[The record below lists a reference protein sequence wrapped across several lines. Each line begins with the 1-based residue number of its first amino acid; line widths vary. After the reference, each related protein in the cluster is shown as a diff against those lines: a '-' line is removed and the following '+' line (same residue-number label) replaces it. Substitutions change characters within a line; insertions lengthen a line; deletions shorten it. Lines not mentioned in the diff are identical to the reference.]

1 MGAVCSACIAPKDA
15 DPSAPGAAG
24 KYEVA
29 NLTPR
34 QKQVL
39 RAIEK
44 FPELLEIR
52 DKFHDADTAGAGCLN
67 PERGVAL
74 VLASLGE
81 THEPNAL
88 ESHSPRFRRLAE
100 RLELDGESSSVTEE
114 DLLIRLARFARTKTR
129 SGANEDAGSETD
141 ALDVNLFR
149 DLAPLLDAAASA
161 ATSLA
166 NQGLSEFD
174 ASSPPAR
181 EREAPAAEA
190 PAAEKEKEKETASAA
205 APAPA
210 AKKKKTAP
218 RLTAVVAEKRPVA
231 SLPALTPDE
240 AKAAQMS
247 KERLERVMAK
257 SKMPSAKYLQSIPSL
272 KKKGAGEDEDAFDDG
287 EFDAEYKLSSP
298 TTSSKDLAVEKQY
311 ALSSPGPSGDFGD
324 VSANVKATRER
335 AERAVAEKK
344 KTKAEK
350 ASAEPFRNY

>member
-88 ESHSPRFRRLAE
+88 ESRSPRFRRLAE
-100 RLELDGESSSVTEE
+100 KLELDGESSSVTEE
-114 DLLIRLARFARTKTR
+114 DLLIRLARFARTKT
-129 SGANEDAGSETD
+129 SETD
-141 ALDVNLFR
+141 ALDENLFR

-190 PAAEKEKEKETASAA
+190 PAAEKEKETAVSFAA

-210 AKKKKTAP
+210 AKKKAP
-218 RLTAVVAEKRPVA
+218 PVRTAVVAEKRPVA

-240 AKAAQMS
+240 AKAAQIS

-272 KKKGAGEDEDAFDDG
+272 KKKGAGDAFDDR
-287 EFDAEYKLSSP
+287 EFDADYKLSSP

-324 VSANVKATRER
+324 VSAKVKATRER

-344 KTKAEK
+344 KTKAKK

>member
-1 MGAVCSACIAPKDA
+1 M
-15 DPSAPGAAG
+15 
-24 KYEVA
+24 A

-52 DKFHDADTAGAGCLN
+52 DAFHDADTAGAGCLN

-114 DLLIRLARFARTKTR
+114 DLLIRLARFARTKT
-129 SGANEDAGSETD
+129 SETD
-141 ALDVNLFR
+141 ALDENLFR

-190 PAAEKEKEKETASAA
+190 PAAEKENLTASAA

-210 AKKKKTAP
+210 AKKKAPPPTA
-218 RLTAVVAEKRPVA
+218 AVAEKRPVA

-272 KKKGAGEDEDAFDDG
+272 KKKGAGEDAFDDC

-311 ALSSPGPSGDFGD
+311 ALSAPGPSGDFGD

-350 ASAEPFRNY
+350 KKASAEPFRNY

>member
-1 MGAVCSACIAPKDA
+1 M
-15 DPSAPGAAG
+15 
-24 KYEVA
+24 A

-114 DLLIRLARFARTKTR
+114 NLLIRLARFARTKT
-129 SGANEDAGSETD
+129 SETD
-141 ALDVNLFR
+141 ALDENLFR

-174 ASSPPAR
+174 ASSPPKR

-190 PAAEKEKEKETASAA
+190 PAAEKEKETAVSFAA

-210 AKKKKTAP
+210 AKKKAP
-218 RLTAVVAEKRPVA
+218 PVRTAVVAEKRPVA

-257 SKMPSAKYLQSIPSL
+257 SKMPSAKYLRSIPSL
-272 KKKGAGEDEDAFDDG
+272 KKKGAGEDAFDDC

-311 ALSSPGPSGDFGD
+311 ALSAPGPSGDFGD

-344 KTKAEK
+344 KTKAKK

>member
-1 MGAVCSACIAPKDA
+1 M
-15 DPSAPGAAG
+15 
-24 KYEVA
+24 A

-52 DKFHDADTAGAGCLN
+52 DSFHDADTAGAGCLN
-67 PERGVAL
+67 PERSVAL

-114 DLLIRLARFARTKTR
+114 DLLIRLARFARTKT
-129 SGANEDAGSETD
+129 SETD
-141 ALDVNLFR
+141 ALDENLFR

-190 PAAEKEKEKETASAA
+190 PAAEKEKETAVSFAA

-210 AKKKKTAP
+210 AKKKAP
-218 RLTAVVAEKRPVA
+218 PVRTAVVAEKRPVA

-240 AKAAQMS
+240 AKAAQIS

-257 SKMPSAKYLQSIPSL
+257 SKMPSAKYLRSIPSL
-272 KKKGAGEDEDAFDDG
+272 KKKGAGEDAFDDC

-311 ALSSPGPSGDFGD
+311 ALSAPGPSGDFGD

-344 KTKAEK
+344 KTKAKK

>member
-39 RAIEK
+39 RVIEK
-44 FPELLEIR
+44 FPELLGSR

-88 ESHSPRFRRLAE
+88 ESQPPIPTAGPKAGARRGTVIGDGGRPADPARSVRADENAKRE
-100 RLELDGESSSVTEE
+100 R
-114 DLLIRLARFARTKTR
+114 RR
-129 SGANEDAGSETD
+129 AGSETD
-141 ALDVNLFR
+141 ALDEDLFR
-149 DLAPLLDAAASA
+149 DMAPLLDAAVSA

-174 ASSPPAR
+174 ASSSPAFTS
-181 EREAPAAEA
+181 AA
-190 PAAEKEKEKETASAA
+190 EKEKETASAG
-205 APAPA
+205 PAPA
-210 AKKKKTAP
+210 AKKKAP
-218 RLTAVVAEKRPVA
+218 RPTAFVAEKRPVA

-257 SKMPSAKYLQSIPSL
+257 SKMPSAKYLRSIPSL
-272 KKKGAGEDEDAFDDG
+272 KKKGAGEDAFDDR

-311 ALSSPGPSGDFGD
+311 ALSAPDTSDDFGD
-324 VSANVKATRER
+324 VSANVKAARER

-344 KTKAEK
+344 KTDAK
-350 ASAEPFRNY
+350 

>member
-1 MGAVCSACIAPKDA
+1 M
-15 DPSAPGAAG
+15 
-24 KYEVA
+24 A

-114 DLLIRLARFARTKTR
+114 DLLIRLARFARTKT
-129 SGANEDAGSETD
+129 SETD
-141 ALDVNLFR
+141 ALDENLFR

-190 PAAEKEKEKETASAA
+190 PAAEKEKETDVSFAA

-210 AKKKKTAP
+210 AKKKAP
-218 RLTAVVAEKRPVA
+218 PVRTAVVAEKRPVA

-287 EFDAEYKLSSP
+287 KFDAEYKLSSP

-344 KTKAEK
+344 KTKAKK

>member
-1 MGAVCSACIAPKDA
+1 M
-15 DPSAPGAAG
+15 
-24 KYEVA
+24 A

-52 DKFHDADTAGAGCLN
+52 DSFHDADTAGAGCLN
-67 PERGVAL
+67 PERSVAL

-88 ESHSPRFRRLAE
+88 ESQPPRFRRLAQ
-100 RLELDGESSSVTEE
+100 RLELDGKPSSVTEE

-129 SGANEDAGSETD
+129 SANEDAGSETD
-141 ALDVNLFR
+141 ALDEDLFR

-190 PAAEKEKEKETASAA
+190 PAAEKEKETAPAA

-218 RLTAVVAEKRPVA
+218 RPTAVVAEKRPVA

-344 KTKAEK
+344 KTKAVK

>member
-129 SGANEDAGSETD
+129 SANEDAGSETD
-141 ALDVNLFR
+141 ALDEDLFR
-149 DLAPLLDAAASA
+149 DLAPLLDAAVSA

-174 ASSPPAR
+174 ASSSPAFTS
-181 EREAPAAEA
+181 AA
-190 PAAEKEKEKETASAA
+190 EKEKETASAA

-210 AKKKKTAP
+210 AKKKAP
-218 RLTAVVAEKRPVA
+218 RPTAFVAEKRPVA

>member
-88 ESHSPRFRRLAE
+88 ESRSPRFRRLAE
-100 RLELDGESSSVTEE
+100 KLELDGESSSVTEE
-114 DLLIRLARFARTKTR
+114 DLLIRLARFARTKT
-129 SGANEDAGSETD
+129 SETD
-141 ALDVNLFR
+141 ALDENLFR

-190 PAAEKEKEKETASAA
+190 PAAEKEKETAVSFAA

-210 AKKKKTAP
+210 AKKKAP
-218 RLTAVVAEKRPVA
+218 RPTAVVAEKRPVA

-240 AKAAQMS
+240 AKAAQIS

-272 KKKGAGEDEDAFDDG
+272 KKKGAGDAFDDR
-287 EFDAEYKLSSP
+287 EFDADYKLSSP

-324 VSANVKATRER
+324 VSAKVKATRER

-344 KTKAEK
+344 KTKAKK

>member
-1 MGAVCSACIAPKDA
+1 M
-15 DPSAPGAAG
+15 
-24 KYEVA
+24 A

-129 SGANEDAGSETD
+129 SGADETD
-141 ALDVNLFR
+141 ALDENLFR

-190 PAAEKEKEKETASAA
+190 PAAEKENLTASAA

-210 AKKKKTAP
+210 AKKKAPPPTA
-218 RLTAVVAEKRPVA
+218 AVAEKRPVA

-257 SKMPSAKYLQSIPSL
+257 SKMPSAKYLRSIPSL
-272 KKKGAGEDEDAFDDG
+272 KKKGAGEDAFDDC

-311 ALSSPGPSGDFGD
+311 ALSAPGPSGDFGD

-350 ASAEPFRNY
+350 KKASAEPFRNY

>member
-1 MGAVCSACIAPKDA
+1 M
-15 DPSAPGAAG
+15 
-24 KYEVA
+24 A

-52 DKFHDADTAGAGCLN
+52 DKFHDAAAGDGCLN

-149 DLAPLLDAAASA
+149 DLAPLLDAAVSA

-174 ASSPPAR
+174 ASSSPAFTS
-181 EREAPAAEA
+181 AAER
-190 PAAEKEKEKETASAA
+190 EKETASA

-210 AKKKKTAP
+210 AKKKAP
-218 RLTAVVAEKRPVA
+218 RPTAFVAEKRPVA

-272 KKKGAGEDEDAFDDG
+272 KKKGAGEDAFDDR

>member
-39 RAIEK
+39 RVIEK

-52 DKFHDADTAGAGCLN
+52 DKFHDADAAGAGCLT

-88 ESHSPRFRRLAE
+88 ESQPPRFRRLAR
-100 RLELDGESSSVTEE
+100 RLELDGEPSSVTEE

-129 SGANEDAGSETD
+129 SGADEDAGSETD
-141 ALDVNLFR
+141 ALDENLFR

-190 PAAEKEKEKETASAA
+190 PAAEKEKETAPAA

-218 RLTAVVAEKRPVA
+218 RPTAVVAEKRPVA

-247 KERLERVMAK
+247 K
-257 SKMPSAKYLQSIPSL
+257 
-272 KKKGAGEDEDAFDDG
+272 
-287 EFDAEYKLSSP
+287 
-298 TTSSKDLAVEKQY
+298 
-311 ALSSPGPSGDFGD
+311 
-324 VSANVKATRER
+324 
-335 AERAVAEKK
+335 
-344 KTKAEK
+344 
-350 ASAEPFRNY
+350 

>member
-114 DLLIRLARFARTKTR
+114 NLLIRLARFARTKTR
-129 SGANEDAGSETD
+129 SETD
-141 ALDVNLFR
+141 ALDENLFR

-190 PAAEKEKEKETASAA
+190 PAAEKENLTASAA

-210 AKKKKTAP
+210 AKKKAP
-218 RLTAVVAEKRPVA
+218 RPTAAVAEKRPVA

-272 KKKGAGEDEDAFDDG
+272 KKKGAGEDAFDEN

-311 ALSSPGPSGDFGD
+311 ALSAPGPSGDFGD

-350 ASAEPFRNY
+350 KKASAEPFRNY

>member
-1 MGAVCSACIAPKDA
+1 M
-15 DPSAPGAAG
+15 
-24 KYEVA
+24 A

-88 ESHSPRFRRLAE
+88 ESRSPRFRRLAE
-100 RLELDGESSSVTEE
+100 KLELDGESSSVTEE
-114 DLLIRLARFARTKTR
+114 DLLIRLARFARTKT
-129 SGANEDAGSETD
+129 SETD
-141 ALDVNLFR
+141 ALDENLFR

-190 PAAEKEKEKETASAA
+190 PAAEKEKETDVSFAA

-210 AKKKKTAP
+210 AKKKAP
-218 RLTAVVAEKRPVA
+218 PVRTAVVAEKRPVA

-272 KKKGAGEDEDAFDDG
+272 KKKGAGDAFDDR
-287 EFDAEYKLSSP
+287 EFDADYKLSSP

-324 VSANVKATRER
+324 VSAKVKATRER

-344 KTKAEK
+344 KTKAKK

>member
-1 MGAVCSACIAPKDA
+1 M
-15 DPSAPGAAG
+15 
-24 KYEVA
+24 A

-141 ALDVNLFR
+141 ALDENLFR

-174 ASSPPAR
+174 ASSSPAFTS
-181 EREAPAAEA
+181 
-190 PAAEKEKEKETASAA
+190 AAEKDKETASA

-218 RLTAVVAEKRPVA
+218 RPTAVVAEKRPVA

-272 KKKGAGEDEDAFDDG
+272 KKKGAGEDAFDDR

-335 AERAVAEKK
+335 VERAVAEKK
-344 KTKAEK
+344 KTNAKRAN
-350 ASAEPFRNY
+350 R

>member
-1 MGAVCSACIAPKDA
+1 M
-15 DPSAPGAAG
+15 
-24 KYEVA
+24 A

-174 ASSPPAR
+174 ASSSPAFTS
-181 EREAPAAEA
+181 
-190 PAAEKEKEKETASAA
+190 AAEKDKETASA

-218 RLTAVVAEKRPVA
+218 RPTAVVAEKRPVA

>member
-52 DKFHDADTAGAGCLN
+52 DAFHDADTAGAGCLN

-114 DLLIRLARFARTKTR
+114 DLLIRLARFARTKT
-129 SGANEDAGSETD
+129 SETD
-141 ALDVNLFR
+141 ALDENLFR

-190 PAAEKEKEKETASAA
+190 PAAEKEKENLTASAA

-210 AKKKKTAP
+210 AKKKAPPPTA
-218 RLTAVVAEKRPVA
+218 AVAEKRPVA

-257 SKMPSAKYLQSIPSL
+257 SKMPSAKYLRSIPSL
-272 KKKGAGEDEDAFDDG
+272 KKKGAGEDAFDDC

-311 ALSSPGPSGDFGD
+311 ALSAPGPSGDFGD

-350 ASAEPFRNY
+350 KKASAEPFRNY

>member
-39 RAIEK
+39 RVIEK

-52 DKFHDADTAGAGCLN
+52 DKFHDAAAGDGCLN

-88 ESHSPRFRRLAE
+88 ESQPPRFRRLAR
-100 RLELDGESSSVTEE
+100 RLELDGEPSSVTDE

-129 SGANEDAGSETD
+129 SANEDAGSETD
-141 ALDVNLFR
+141 ALDEDLFR
-149 DLAPLLDAAASA
+149 DLAPLLDAAVSA

-174 ASSPPAR
+174 ASSSPAFTS
-181 EREAPAAEA
+181 AA
-190 PAAEKEKEKETASAA
+190 EKEKETASAG
-205 APAPA
+205 PAPA
-210 AKKKKTAP
+210 AKKKAP
-218 RLTAVVAEKRPVA
+218 RPTAFVAEKRPVA

-257 SKMPSAKYLQSIPSL
+257 SKMPSAKYLRSIPSL
-272 KKKGAGEDEDAFDDG
+272 KKKGAGEDAFDDR

-311 ALSSPGPSGDFGD
+311 ALSAPDTSDDFGD

-335 AERAVAEKK
+335 VERAVAEKK
-344 KTKAEK
+344 KTNAKRAN
-350 ASAEPFRNY
+350 R